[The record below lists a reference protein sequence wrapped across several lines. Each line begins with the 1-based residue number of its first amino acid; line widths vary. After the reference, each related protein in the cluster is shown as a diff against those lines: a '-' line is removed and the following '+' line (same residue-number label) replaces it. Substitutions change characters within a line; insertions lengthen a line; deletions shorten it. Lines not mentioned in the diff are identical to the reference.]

1 MNTDWTRTILLI
13 LFGIAVGS
21 WEVRGASF
29 SRIGPRF
36 AEVQDVIGKQ
46 RDELVRNRARVL
58 KAQESD
64 VRMMRADNIDVRDSI
79 EALADNIGK
88 CLYENYQEIERLGP
102 KQSLLESYKK
112 LSVERMKLLL
122 KIQETLLFSKN
133 AMIAGG
139 NERSFEEL
147 EGIERHIG
155 ELNSLAET
163 LSKAQRR
170 LKQKRKRLKR
180 RLKLRD
186 SDGLKESVE
195 EDLKKLKQ
203 ELERC
208 PVCYDKNLKLGE
220 QLYDRLMR

>member
-133 AMIAGG
+133 GMIAGG

-180 RLKLRD
+180 RLKVRD